1 MSFFDYFEIAAL
13 ALALAFVIAK
23 ALYLRLARQTAAI
36 MIGRRRSI
44 AFIFELLAVVGF
56 TAWAVEILLCAFH
69 SRFDL
74 VPAAL
79 RFVWFNSFALK
90 VLGMV
95 LVSLGL
101 LLDLLAL
108 VNFGDSWRVGIDNE
122 KAGALVTDGVFAL
135 TRNPIY
141 VAFDLI
147 FLGVFLINGTWIFLV
162 FALLAMFAS
171 HQQIIREER
180 FLTQQDGSACI
191 YYFRR
196 TPRHLIC

>member
-1 MSFFDYFEIAAL
+1 MSFFDYFEIATL
-13 ALALAFVIAK
+13 ALALAFIIAK

-36 MIGRRRSI
+36 MIGRPRSI

-56 TAWAVEILLCAFH
+56 TAWAVEILLRAFH

-74 VPAAL
+74 VPTAL

-90 VLGMV
+90 LLGV
-95 LVSLGL
+95 GLISLGL

-122 KAGALVTDGVFAL
+122 KAGALVTNGVFAF

-147 FLGVFLINGTWIFLV
+147 FVGVFLINGTWIFLL
-162 FALLAMFAS
+162 FALLAIFAS
-171 HQQIIREER
+171 HQQIMREER
-180 FLTQQDGSACI
+180 FLTQQYGPAYSVYC
-191 YYFRR
+191 RR
-196 TPRHLIC
+196 TPRYLIW